1 MDARISMYI
10 HHMTRGWPFGTA
22 PSRGILVTAPVLPPL
37 SSLDK
42 MRFWLTKTFVGFNVR
57 SNIKL
62 DDLMALRELGVEV
75 VRVGAASSSE
85 RTPSPDL
92 CYLLDAQGGV
102 RGEGLDTLALA
113 VRQFRDHGFKLELTL
128 ARSLAS
134 PALWSALARTL
145 AVFDNVIGYDVI
157 NEPYECNTV
166 RQTEGGAANFKELF
180 LAVRAQDQS
189 TPVVLEPLEWASHDQ
204 LEQLPMELCNER
216 SAGENL
222 LLVAPHMYWPF
233 PLTSRRTNAG
243 RFSFP
248 GKVPVYNGKHAP
260 VVDCNDDLMREVV
273 SGVSAWGRQV
283 LDTPSRVFFWE
294 RWASIVTL
302 LAPGSI

>member
-1 MDARISMYI
+1 M
-10 HHMTRGWPFGTA
+10 
-22 PSRGILVTAPVLPPL
+22 TAPVLPPL

-42 MRFWLTKTFVGFNVR
+42 MRFWLTETFVGFNVR

-75 VRVGAASSSE
+75 VRVGAVSSSE

-113 VRQFRDHGFKLELTL
+113 VRQFRDHGFKLVLTL
-128 ARSLAS
+128 ARSLAT

-180 LAVRAQDQS
+180 KAVRAQDQS
-189 TPVVLEPLEWASHDQ
+189 TPVVLEPLEWASHDHGAVQ
-204 LEQLPMELCNER
+204 RTQCWR
-216 SAGENL
+216 KSSSGCSAHVLAFSPDVTKNQRWKIL
-222 LLVAPHMYWPF
+222 I
-233 PLTSRRTNAG
+233 SRKG
-243 RFSFP
+243 
-248 GKVPVYNGKHAP
+248 
-260 VVDCNDDLMREVV
+260 
-273 SGVSAWGRQV
+273 
-283 LDTPSRVFFWE
+283 SRIQ
-294 RWASIVTL
+294 R
-302 LAPGSI
+302 

>member
-1 MDARISMYI
+1 
-10 HHMTRGWPFGTA
+10 
-22 PSRGILVTAPVLPPL
+22 
-37 SSLDK
+37 
-42 MRFWLTKTFVGFNVR
+42 
-57 SNIKL
+57 
-62 DDLMALRELGVEV
+62 
-75 VRVGAASSSE
+75 
-85 RTPSPDL
+85 
-92 CYLLDAQGGV
+92 
-102 RGEGLDTLALA
+102 LALA

-128 ARSLAS
+128 ARSLAT

-166 RQTEGGAANFKELF
+166 RQTEGGAANFKELL

-204 LEQLPMELCNER
+204 LEQLPMELFNQR
-216 SAGENL
+216 SAGENH

-283 LDTPSRVFFWE
+283 LGTPSRVFLGE
-294 RWASIVTL
+294 VGINREIAGAREYLKSILRACLDFKLSCFLYAFREEDWNGHDYELGTQPSNTL
-302 LAPGSI
+302 RFIQGNPLMFEIMTAVRAARTSGLGAPTSSSG